1 MEETG
6 RKRITLV
13 NFYLQRLSTYVL
25 FVCAAFTVLAL
36 LYPSH
41 CHLQIVFAQS
51 YSKNID
57 I

>member
-13 NFYLQRLSTYVL
+13 NFYLQRLGTYVL
-25 FVCAAFTVLAL
+25 FFCAAFTVLAL